1 MSLFVNCA
9 KNYEVL
15 TYEKKERGVI
25 QRRTKKKDSE
35 VKFFGR
41 GEGGGFI

>member
-9 KNYEVL
+9 KNYELL
-15 TYEKKERGVI
+15 TYEKRGGGVI
-25 QRRTKKKDSE
+25 QRPTKKKDSE
-35 VKFFGR
+35 VKFSGR

>member
-9 KNYEVL
+9 KNYELL
-15 TYEKKERGVI
+15 TYEKRGGGVI